1 MTLYELRKSKKSAQS
16 VESESVTSALNLR
29 LEHLP
34 YYPSQERAKK
44 WSAVHFRE
52 SIGPGAW
59 SCAKN

>member
-1 MTLYELRKSKKSAQS
+1 MTLNELRTSWKSVQNC
-16 VESESVTSALNLR
+16 ESVSVAQALNCGF
-29 LEHLP
+29 EHLP